1 MTKCPDWIFDI
12 VSTRTCILFL
22 TSSHPLEMS
31 ANLFCQTLNQNYDA
45 SEPKGVSEVAEH
57 MVRFLSEVNAGEEAV
72 LFLNDFIYFRLNYET
87 KTKKRNLKPLFGNPE
102 EGTAQ
107 ASHSDALKRFKA
119 YVFGLRSNNSP
130 TPPPAWDMVDNAASL
145 PTVKTLLQT
154 SINPLDGL

>member
-1 MTKCPDWIFDI
+1 
-12 VSTRTCILFL
+12 
-22 TSSHPLEMS
+22 
-31 ANLFCQTLNQNYDA
+31 
-45 SEPKGVSEVAEH
+45 
-57 MVRFLSEVNAGEEAV
+57 LSEVNAGEEAV
-72 LFLNDFIYFRLNYET
+72 IFLNDFIYFRLNYET

-107 ASHSDALKRFKA
+107 ASHSDSLKRFKA

-145 PTVKTLLQT
+145 PVVKALLQT